1 MANTLRIKR
10 RASGNAGA
18 PTSLENAELAFNE
31 VDNILYYGKGT
42 GGAGGTATTIETIGG
57 LGAFVGLAG
66 TQTITGNKTF
76 SGTVSLGSSAT
87 ATTPS
92 TSDNSTAVATTAFV
106 KALGLGSGTVTSV
119 GLSLPNIFTVSNS
132 PVTTTGTLTAT
143 LASQTANYVFAAPNG
158 SAGSPTFRAL
168 VAADIP
174 TLTAN
179 KISDFDTQVRT
190 NRLDQ
195 MAAPTASVAM
205 NNQLITG
212 LATPVS
218 DSDAATKLY
227 VDNVA
232 QGLHIHATA
241 KCATTS
247 PLYILAGATVTYD
260 VGTQAITW
268 TGGNAVTS
276 TFCDGQALTASTTES
291 SADRIL
297 VKNEGNS
304 GGLGAAYNG
313 TYYAYGARELRRT
326 ADGNTAAEWAGGDF
340 CYVTAGTTYEAT
352 GWVQTE
358 KVTTLNTTPI
368 IWEQFSGAGTYQA
381 GTGLLLTGNVFSTS
395 SSTLTVG
402 ADTINLTSGI
412 ATAGTYQAVTVD
424 TYGRVTAGT
433 NPTTLSGYGI
443 TDALSTSLTSTQ
455 NAAFTS
461 IRLYDQGLSNN
472 GSYLII
478 NNKSNHTA
486 NRQLDINTGDAT
498 RTVTLSGN
506 LTVSST
512 ATLSGTN
519 TGDQTIT
526 LTGDVTGSG
535 TGSFTTTLANS
546 GVTGGTYK
554 SVTVNAK
561 GLVTAG
567 TNPTTLSG
575 YGISDAQPLDAT
587 LTALAGV
594 TTAANKVIY
603 ATGSDTFTTTDL
615 TSFGRSIIDD
625 ADASAGRTTL
635 GLGTIATQN
644 ANNVSITGGTIDNIT
659 LDGGTF

>member
-18 PTSLENAELAFNE
+18 PTTLENAELAFNE
-31 VDNILYYGKGT
+31 VDMILYYGKGT
-42 GGAGGTATTIETIGG
+42 GGAGGTATTIEAIGG
-57 LGAFVGLAG
+57 TGAFVGLSG

-92 TSDNSTAVATTAFV
+92 TSDNSTTVATTAFV
-106 KALGLGSGTVTSV
+106 KALGLGSGSVTSV
-119 GLSLPNIFTVSNS
+119 GLSLPNIFTVTNS

-143 LASQTANYVFAAPNG
+143 LASQTANYVFAAPDG
-158 SAGSPTFRAL
+158 ASGTPTFRAL
-168 VAADIP
+168 LAADIP
-174 TLTAN
+174 TLTAA
-179 KISDFDTQVRT
+179 KISNFDTQVRT
-190 NRLDQ
+190 SRLDQ
-195 MAAPTASVAM
+195 MAAPTASVSM
-205 NNQLITG
+205 NSQLLTG
-212 LATPVS
+212 LATPVN

-232 QGLHIHATA
+232 QGLHVHSTA
-241 KCATTS
+241 KCVTTAT
-247 PLYILAGATVTYD
+247 LATLANATVTYNT
-260 VGTQAITW
+260 GNASITW
-268 TGGNAVTS
+268 TGGNAVSS
-276 TFCDGQALTASTTES
+276 TFSDGQALTVSTTES

-297 VKNEGNS
+297 VKNEGNG

-313 TYYAYGARELRRT
+313 TYYAYGDRELRRT
-326 ADGNTAAEWAGGDF
+326 SDGNTAAEWAGGDF
-340 CYVTAGTTYEAT
+340 CFVTAGTLYEAT

-368 IWEQFSGAGTYQA
+368 LWEQFSGAGTYIA
-381 GTGLLLTGNVFSTS
+381 GNGLLLTGNTFSTS
-395 SSTLTVG
+395 SSTLAVG
-402 ADTINLTSGI
+402 TDTINLQTI
-412 ATAGTYQAVTVD
+412 LTAGTFQSVTVD
-424 TYGRVTAGT
+424 AYGRVTAGT
-433 NPTTLSGYGI
+433 NPTTLSGFGI
-443 TDALSTSLTSTQ
+443 TDALSNSLTSGQ
-455 NAAFTS
+455 NAAFQT
-461 IRLYDQGLSNN
+461 IRILDTGLSNN
-472 GSYLII
+472 GSYLVI

-486 NRQLDINTGDAT
+486 TRQLDLLTGDAN

-506 LTVSST
+506 LTVSSA
-512 ATLSGTN
+512 ATISGTN

-546 GVTGGTYK
+546 GVTAGTYK

-567 TNPTTLSG
+567 TNPTTLAG
-575 YGISDAQPLDAT
+575 YGIVDAQALDAT

-594 TTAANKVIY
+594 STSANTLIY
-603 ATGSDTFTTTDL
+603 ATASDTFTTTSF
-615 TSFGRSIIDD
+615 TSFGRSLVDD

-635 GLGTIATQN
+635 GLGTMATQN
-644 ANNVSITGGTIDNIT
+644 ASSVAITGGTIDGIT